1 MKWCAKCLNF
11 TFAKDMN
18 ECGAKIESMEKTY
31 ETYLHWLNIIL
42 PQKYAA

>member
-1 MKWCAKCLNF
+1 VPNALILPLQK
-11 TFAKDMN
+11 TMN

>member
-1 MKWCAKCLNF
+1 VPNALILPLQK
-11 TFAKDMN
+11 TN
-18 ECGAKIESMEKTY
+18 ECGEKIESMEKTY